1 MVMVMDMVMIM
12 VMAKIKVTVMVVVMV
27 IVMVIIM
34 VRLWVYSIFVIITSP
49 FFLQKTAMDSCSKW
63 HRQFRKRKNNGFQSL
78 SFSDS
83 NP

>member
-1 MVMVMDMVMIM
+1 MVMDMDMVMIV
-12 VMAKIKVTVMVVVMV
+12 VMAKIKATAMVVVM
-27 IVMVIIM
+27 VMVIIM